1 MRIVFRRDP
10 KSLFDSAQLFEYRAA
25 DKVKAAAAVVGSRST
40 TIMTVA
46 AGVGSQAGGATKVK
60 GGSGT
65 ILHQEECGQQ
75 PERRRVGVL
84 RAAVVD
90 WL

>member
-40 TIMTVA
+40 TIMTIA
-46 AGVGSQAGGATKVK
+46 AGVGSQYGRATKVK

-65 ILHQEECGQQ
+65 ILHQEECG
-75 PERRRVGVL
+75 
-84 RAAVVD
+84 
-90 WL
+90 